1 MDQPYVLRS
10 DDGGVTTLT
19 LNRGERF
26 NPLSE
31 EMLGELHAA
40 LKGIAQDYAVRV
52 VVLAAAGKAFCA
64 GHDLKQMMQTPDA
77 DYYKKLFQQCSKL
90 MLLIQQMPQP
100 VIARVQGLATAAGC
114 QLVAMC
120 DLAVAASGARFAVSG
135 VNVGLFCSTPAV
147 ALSRNV
153 SRKQAME
160 MLLTGD
166 FIDAQT
172 ALQRGLVN
180 HVVEADELDA
190 EIARLAASI
199 TAKPAV
205 AIAMGKQLFYK
216 QLEMGIDAAY
226 QLAGQTMACN
236 MVDEAAQEGV
246 QAFIE
251 KRAPAWKKA

>member
-10 DDGGVTTLT
+10 DDGGVATLT

-31 EMLGELHAA
+31 EMLGELLAA
-40 LKGIAQDYAVRV
+40 FKNIAQDDTVRV

-64 GHDLKQMMQTPDA
+64 GHDLKQMLQTPDA
-77 DYYKKLFQQCSKL
+77 GYYNKLFQQCSKL

-120 DLAVAASGARFAVSG
+120 DLAVAASEARFAVSG
-135 VNVGLFCSTPAV
+135 VNVGLFCATPAV

-180 HVVEADELDA
+180 RVATMDRLDA
-190 EIARLAASI
+190 EIAQLTASI
-199 TAKPAV
+199 LAKPAV
-205 AIAMGKQLFYK
+205 AIGMGKQLFYK

-236 MVDEAAQEGV
+236 MMDDAAQEGV

-251 KRAPAWKKA
+251 KRAPAWKAD

>member
-90 MLLIQQMPQP
+90 MLLIQQM
-100 VIARVQGLATAAGC
+100 
-114 QLVAMC
+114 
-120 DLAVAASGARFAVSG
+120 
-135 VNVGLFCSTPAV
+135 
-147 ALSRNV
+147 
-153 SRKQAME
+153 
-160 MLLTGD
+160 
-166 FIDAQT
+166 
-172 ALQRGLVN
+172 
-180 HVVEADELDA
+180 
-190 EIARLAASI
+190 
-199 TAKPAV
+199 
-205 AIAMGKQLFYK
+205 
-216 QLEMGIDAAY
+216 
-226 QLAGQTMACN
+226 
-236 MVDEAAQEGV
+236 
-246 QAFIE
+246 
-251 KRAPAWKKA
+251 